1 MIKEFREFGI
11 GYSVDNRTVE
21 ANEKSTNGW
30 QEVIKGK
37 HRLCTKSAEQCDGSI
52 TVIVVGH
59 VVSKDE
65 AGLEGRQ
72 LGSIDTAEVGQV
84 VITHSRGAW
93 RFAEVVKVGR
103 KNITVKYTTR
113 SAIEWSNDRNLSGFQ
128 LVTNK
133 VASKWYTVP
142 GAVVPQLAVQS

>member
-1 MIKEFREFGI
+1 MIKEFAQSGI
-11 GYSVDNRTVE
+11 RYSVDNRTVE

-30 QEVIKGK
+30 QPVIKGK
-37 HRLCTKSAEQCDGSI
+37 YHLFTKSAEECDGSI
-52 TVIVVGH
+52 TVIVVGD
-59 VVSKDE
+59 VITKNE
-65 AGLEGRQ
+65 ADLEGRQ

-133 VASKWYTVP
+133 VAGKWYTVP
-142 GAVVPQLAVQS
+142 GAVVPQSAAQS

>member
-21 ANEKSTNGW
+21 ANERSTNGW
-30 QEVIKGK
+30 QDVIKGK
-37 HRLCTKSAEQCDGSI
+37 YRLCRLFGPQQCDGSI
-52 TVIVVGH
+52 TVIVVGD
-59 VVSKDE
+59 VVTKDE
-65 AGLEGRQ
+65 ADLEGRQ

-128 LVTNK
+128 LATNK

-142 GAVVPQLAVQS
+142 GAVVPQV